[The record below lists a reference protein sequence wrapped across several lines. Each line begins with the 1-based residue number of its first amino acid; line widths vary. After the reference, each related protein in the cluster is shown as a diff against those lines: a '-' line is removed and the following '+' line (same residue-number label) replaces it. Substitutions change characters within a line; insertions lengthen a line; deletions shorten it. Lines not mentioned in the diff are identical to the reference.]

1 MSLMMNY
8 KPGEIVLVP
17 FPFIDKPVQKLRPA
31 LVLSSNVD
39 GQTDNYLV
47 LAMITSAK
55 RSRWES
61 DIILNEWQAAGLK
74 AESIV
79 RWKIFTIEAVLIQER
94 RGSLSSSD
102 FKAVKVG
109 FRKIFKFC
117 NL

>member
-8 KPGEIVLVP
+8 EPGEIVIVP

-31 LVLSSNVD
+31 LVLSNNP
-39 GQTDNYLV
+39 GGENGNYLV

-61 DIILNEWQAAGLK
+61 DIILEEWQAAGLK

-79 RWKIFTIEAVLIQER
+79 RWKIFTIEDELIKEK
-94 RGSLSSSD
+94 RGKLSAND
-102 FKAVKVG
+102 FKAVGNGVSS
-109 FRKIFKFC
+109 IFSF